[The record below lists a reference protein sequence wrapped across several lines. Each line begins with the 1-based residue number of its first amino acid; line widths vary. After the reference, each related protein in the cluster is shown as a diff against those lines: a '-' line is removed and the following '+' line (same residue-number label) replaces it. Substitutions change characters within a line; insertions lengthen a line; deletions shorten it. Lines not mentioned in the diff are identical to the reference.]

1 MINKIKHM
9 NKFVLIIIIIIL
21 LITTIASFCYLKFR
35 DNKVD
40 SIKKAETK
48 EEIKEE
54 KEFEKV
60 EKNEEN
66 ETKEEEQVFE
76 ETNESNSDKLKDE
89 TIIQDV
95 KPNTNDKKDD
105 NQNNGNNNQLAPPKE
120 QTEWEKLGISEYD
133 YYNSPVWSW
142 QNVDFGVNLNGDKNC
157 TNETDCLTK
166 CQNYGEEY
174 IKIHSGGYRCTNV
187 LSHSGKYLGED
198 FEYFELQP

>member
-9 NKFVLIIIIIIL
+9 NKFVLIIIIIL

-60 EKNEEN
+60 EKNEET
-66 ETKEEEQVFE
+66 EIKKEEQAFE
-76 ETNESNSDKLKDE
+76 ETTESNSDKSNEE

-105 NQNNGNNNQLAPPKE
+105 NQNNGNNNQVAPPKE

-174 IKIHSGGYRCTNV
+174 IKTHSGGYRCTNV